1 MEGISAGISQILI
14 LAIVVVLGFILSKLS
29 YLDEHTSNKL
39 VGILVNVTLPCMI
52 IASTSSVD
60 FPANISANSDCMWTR
75 CFVVCSNGFDF
86 DSSLSL
92 FESFCSYVFMFY
104 LFRHLHSNGI
114 YWGSSNCC
122 GAR

>member
-1 MEGISAGISQILI
+1 MEGISAGISQIVI

-60 FPANISANSDCMWTR
+60 FQ
-75 CFVVCSNGFDF
+75 
-86 DSSLSL
+86 
-92 FESFCSYVFMFY
+92 
-104 LFRHLHSNGI
+104 
-114 YWGSSNCC
+114 
-122 GAR
+122 

>member
-52 IASTSSVD
+52 IASTSQLISSKYQRKFRLYVD
-60 FPANISANSDCMWTR
+60 L
-75 CFVVCSNGFDF
+75 V
-86 DSSLSL
+86 
-92 FESFCSYVFMFY
+92 FCC
-104 LFRHLHSNGI
+104 L
-114 YWGSSNCC
+114 
-122 GAR
+122 